1 MARTAQPDQFEMKFD
16 PMTIEHFGL
25 RLYSHLPPVLNE
37 LVSNAYDADSPR
49 VEVTVPTGAITDKS
63 EVVVRD
69 FGHGMDAK
77 ELRDEYLVIGRPRRG
92 KDSSATKSRSGA
104 RDVTGRK
111 GLGKLSVF
119 GVADEMELRSV
130 QNGQAVCLRFSF
142 PAMRDWAESN
152 GNTQYRPDHVKS
164 RSGPTSDA
172 QGVEVCLRKL
182 RRTTPINP
190 EEVRKGLA
198 KRLAICGA
206 GFEVKVNGTP
216 IGPGDRLCRDD
227 CAEGQ
232 CWDVTSLPP
241 DLDIGNGLTV
251 SGWIGFLDQ
260 SSQRHRGVDLFATG
274 KAVELGSYFN
284 LSSTHAQFARAYLV
298 GEVHA
303 DFLDAEQDLVSTA
316 RNSVVWETP
325 DAQALEKWGQRVL
338 THLFK
343 EWRQIRQAKK
353 EEGVIKAAKFD
364 VWLETRTPSEQR
376 VARKMIK
383 ALAADEAMDPES
395 LVPILEIIKGS
406 VESVA
411 FRDLVDKIEESGT
424 SVKTVLELF
433 AEWRVIEAR
442 EHLKL
447 ADGRLEAMEKLH
459 GFIQTGALEVQ
470 EIQPLFEQNLW
481 MLDSSWTEA
490 SGQTTYTQLLREKC
504 KEPKST
510 PVEDRRLDIMGV
522 SAGDAL
528 TIVELKRPQKTLSRD
543 DLEQIEKYVDWA
555 MNNIVGSG
563 PDAPKSVRGLLIVG
577 KQNAEHKLKVQRLA
591 GDGISVQTFSDLH
604 TRCKAQLRH
613 NDKVF
618 RKIAPEYSARARK
631 ERNAGAAKPVV
642 SAAGKAV
649 PAVAKKRKRKKR

>member
-1 MARTAQPDQFEMKFD
+1 MATAPQPTQFEMKFD

-49 VEVTVPTGAITDKS
+49 VEVVVPTGPITPAS

-69 FGHGMDAK
+69 YGHGMSAS
-77 ELRDEYLVIGRPRRG
+77 EVQEEYLVIGRPRRG
-92 KDSSATKSRSGA
+92 KDSTITKSKSGA
-104 RDVTGRK
+104 RSVTGRK

-119 GVADEMELRSV
+119 GVADEMELRAV
-130 QNGQAVCLRFSF
+130 QSGQAVCLRFSF
-142 PAMRDWAESN
+142 PAMRAWAEAN
-152 GNTQYRPDHVKS
+152 GNTLYQPEKIDA
-164 RSGPTSDA
+164 RSGPTTDA
-172 QGVEVCLRKL
+172 AGVEVRLRKL
-182 RRTTPINP
+182 RRTTPIDP
-190 EEVRKGLA
+190 VDVRKGLA
-198 KRLAICGA
+198 KRLTICGA
-206 GFEVKVNGTP
+206 AFEVEVNGTA
-216 IGPGDRLCRDD
+216 IGPGDRLSKAD

-232 CWDVTSLPP
+232 CWEVTALPAE
-241 DLDIGNGLTV
+241 LAIGDGLAVT
-251 SGWIGFLDQ
+251 GWIGFLEE

-303 DFLDAEQDLVSTA
+303 DFLDAGQDLVSTA

-325 DAQALEKWGQRVL
+325 QATTLEQWGQRVL
-338 THLFK
+338 SHLFD
-343 EWRQIRQAKK
+343 EWVRLRRTKK
-353 EEGVIKAAKFD
+353 EEDVIKAAKFD
-364 VWLETRTPSEQR
+364 VWLTTRTQGEQR
-376 VARKMIK
+376 VAQRMVK
-383 ALAADEAMDPES
+383 ALAADDSMDPSS

-406 VESVA
+406 VESVS
-411 FRDLVDKIEESGT
+411 FRDLVDKIEESGP
-424 SVKTVLELF
+424 SVKTLLELF

-447 ADGRLEAMEKLH
+447 ADGRLEAMRKLD
-459 GFIQTGALEVQ
+459 GFIKTGALEVQ
-470 EIQPLFEQNLW
+470 QIQPLFEQNLW

-504 KEPKST
+504 KEPKNT

-522 SAGDAL
+522 SAGDTL
-528 TIVELKRPQKTLSRD
+528 TIVELKRPEKTLSRD

-555 MNNIVGSG
+555 MNHIVGTG

-577 KQNAEHKLKVQRLA
+577 KQNSEHKLKVQRLA
-591 GDGISVQTFSDLH
+591 GDGIGVQTFSDLY
-604 TRCKAQLRH
+604 TRCRAQLRH

-618 RKIAPEYSARARK
+618 RKIAPEYSAEVRKARK
-631 ERNAGAAKPVV
+631 AAAAKPVV
-642 SAAGKAV
+642 VAAGKAV
-649 PAVAKKRKRKKR
+649 AVATAKKK